1 MFIYIARIFVIIA
14 GPVIGYMKISSD
26 SKGILIG
33 TAAAIFVIAVEII
46 IQKVRL
52 DDLIA
57 GGIGVILGLIAA
69 SLINNVVPVLLD
81 NPKIS
86 EIFENYSLLVS
97 VVLGYIGMLIAIRKK
112 GELDLLDKE
121 IHLTGARMIGN
132 LKIVD
137 TSAII
142 DSRMLDVADTGFME
156 GVFVIPSF
164 IMEEV
169 QATADSPD
177 EEKRKKARRGLDIVN
192 QLRENEKITVKIYG
206 KDYPDIEK
214 TDAKLIKICQE
225 LKSKLLTCDFN
236 LNKAA
241 SAQGI
246 SVLNINELAGAV
258 KPKLLPGEA
267 ISLFVLKKGRDK
279 EQGIGYM
286 DDGTMVIVEDGK
298 NYIGRKVEVTVSSV
312 LQKASGRMIFAKRS

>member
-33 TAAAIFVIAVEII
+33 TAAAIFVIAAEII

-97 VVLGYIGMLIAIRKK
+97 VVLGYIGMLIAVKKK

-121 IHLTGARMIGN
+121 IHLTGARMTGN

-156 GVFVIPSF
+156 GIFVIPSF

-192 QLRENEKITVKIYG
+192 QLRENEKITVKIYD

-214 TDAKLIKICQE
+214 VDAKLIKMCQE

-241 SAQGI
+241 GAQGI
-246 SVLNINELAGAV
+246 SVLNMNELAGAV

-286 DDGTMVIVEDGK
+286 DDGTMVIVEGGK